1 MVNDGKKVPVVSLD
15 PPYIHNGRKWVRADP
30 SFVNGDIS
38 ESARDIQWHHKTSL
52 GEQVCGANPKFR
64 NMTRLEA
71 LLHMFPPNQLD
82 LMLKSQFWDPW
93 NHFHGR
99 VVSLSAN
106 RRHFR

>member
-1 MVNDGKKVPVVSLD
+1 MEVNDGKKVPVVSLD

-64 NMTRLEA
+64 NMTRRLSGFESLE
-71 LLHMFPPNQLD
+71 LTCIERM
-82 LMLKSQFWDPW
+82 
-93 NHFHGR
+93 
-99 VVSLSAN
+99 
-106 RRHFR
+106 